1 MIFSFHHLDFFTFS
15 CFQASWRSSGIGL
28 LPPSKYY
35 KYIAIREMIRLL
47 VVLRRI
53 GAQLYNCIVSNEINL
68 ESVCPLV
75 KLTNFSISF
84 KHLVISG
91 YNVVRSLQS
100 FLPPYS
106 FPSIPFHLILAASTF
121 PMLSFRM
128 PDTSSTSAWAAA
140 KGVSSAIWN
149 SETLKHTSN
158 AQLLLLKCKQ
168 CRSESILFFYRFPPT
183 TLKPL

>member
-1 MIFSFHHLDFFTFS
+1 
-15 CFQASWRSSGIGL
+15 
-28 LPPSKYY
+28 
-35 KYIAIREMIRLL
+35 MIRLL

-53 GAQLYNCIVSNEINL
+53 GAQQYNCTIVSNEINL

-91 YNVVRSLQS
+91 YNVVRSLFFATLFIS
-100 FLPPYS
+100 IHSLPFNLS
-106 FPSIPFHLILAASTF
+106 SKLLTVSTF

-140 KGVSSAIWN
+140 KGVSSAI
-149 SETLKHTSN
+149 
-158 AQLLLLKCKQ
+158 
-168 CRSESILFFYRFPPT
+168 
-183 TLKPL
+183 